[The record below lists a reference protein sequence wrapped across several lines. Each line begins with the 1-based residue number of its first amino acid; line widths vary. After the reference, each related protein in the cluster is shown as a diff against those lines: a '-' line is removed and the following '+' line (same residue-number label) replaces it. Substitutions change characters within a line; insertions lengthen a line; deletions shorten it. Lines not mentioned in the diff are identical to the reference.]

1 MVCPPRNLAFRGSMG
16 RSGAFAEFGQASTPR
31 TPPAFWALV
40 EGYYVRQKA
49 SGQLVENAF
58 GDFCGCALIA
68 KKADDAALH
77 IYQTN
82 IQYHTPL
89 PSVLM
94 LRFGVDLRSAVAPI
108 NGVRLATSD
117 TNYCAGRY
125 FTPFPFSLQ
134 FVCNLDLCLL

>member
-94 LRFGVDLRSAVAPI
+94 LRLVLIHAWLSRGSAV
-108 NGVRLATSD
+108 SD
-117 TNYCAGRY
+117 WLLRTQITVLGGISH
-125 FTPFPFSLQ
+125 PFLFHSNSS
-134 FVCNLDLCLL
+134 VT